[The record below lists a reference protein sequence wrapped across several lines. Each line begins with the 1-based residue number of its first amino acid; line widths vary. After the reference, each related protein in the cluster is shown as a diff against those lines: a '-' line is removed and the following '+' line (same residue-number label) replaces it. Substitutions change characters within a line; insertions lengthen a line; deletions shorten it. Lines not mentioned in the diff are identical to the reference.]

1 MSEIYNIKTISE
13 AHQAMGLTTPK
24 HPLISFFYHVDL
36 PTPNK
41 DIDIKFSSDLYLIGM
56 KDGVTGVSEY
66 GRNAYDFQEGTMI
79 FVRPNQILTTKE
91 FEVTEKSKGW
101 TILFHPDLILAF
113 ELARD
118 IKDFSYFSYDV
129 NEALHLSEDEMDSLT
144 QLASKIVKEYSQNID
159 KHTSELM
166 VANLGS
172 ILKYCQRYYDRQF
185 FTRTNLNRDHIEKFE
200 SFLNDFFKNEQ
211 NLDKGLPTVEQCG
224 EALNISGHY
233 LSDLLKIETG
243 KGIRDHIHS
252 FVIDKAK
259 YGLLNTNKTV
269 NEIAFELGFDYPQSF
284 SRLFKTK
291 TGLSPTHFRS
301 SN

>member
-1 MSEIYNIKTISE
+1 MSEIYHIKTISE

-36 PTPNK
+36 PAPNK
-41 DIDIKFSSDLYLIGM
+41 NIDIKFSSDLYLIGM
-56 KDGVTGVSEY
+56 KDGVTGVSGY
-66 GRNAYDFQEGTMI
+66 GRNSYDFQEGTMI
-79 FVRPNQILTTKE
+79 FIEPNQILTAKE

-118 IKDFSYFSYDV
+118 IKGFSYFSYDV

-144 QLASKIVKEYSQNID
+144 QLALKIVKEYSQNID
-159 KHTSELM
+159 KHTGELM

-185 FTRTNLNRDHIEKFE
+185 FTRTNLNRGHIEKFE
-200 SFLNDFFKNEQ
+200 SFLNEYFKNEQ

-243 KGIRDHIHS
+243 KSIRDHIHS

-269 NEIAFELGFDYPQSF
+269 NEIAFEMGFDYPQSF
-284 SRLFKTK
+284 SRLFKAK
-291 TGLSPTHFRS
+291 TGLSPKQFRS
-301 SN
+301 LN